1 MTSAFGALLKR
12 DLLLAFRNPG
22 DYATPVIF
30 FVVSTT
36 LFSFAAGTDN
46 QLLKAIGPGVIW
58 VAALLASML
67 SLDGIFRSDFED
79 GTLEQMLLAP
89 VPMSLLVLAKIIA
102 HWIST
107 GLPLIAASPLLGILM
122 NLDSFSIAIL
132 VVTIALSTPVFSLVG
147 AFGASLVVTQKKAGV
162 LLSLLTLPL
171 CIPVLIYSVSAVIA
185 AAAEL
190 PITGHISLLCA
201 FLVFSLT
208 VAPFATA
215 GSLRLMSGD

>member
-1 MTSAFGALLKR
+1 MNSAFGALLKR

>member
-1 MTSAFGALLKR
+1 MNSAFGALLKR

-30 FVVSTT
+30 FVVATT

-89 VPMSLLVLAKIIA
+89 APMSLLVLAKVIA